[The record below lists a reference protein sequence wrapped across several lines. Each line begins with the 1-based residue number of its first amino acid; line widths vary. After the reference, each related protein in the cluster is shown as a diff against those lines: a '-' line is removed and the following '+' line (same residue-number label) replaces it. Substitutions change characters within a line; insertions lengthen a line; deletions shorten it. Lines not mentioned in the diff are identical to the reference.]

1 MRFIL
6 TALTLTSVACTSQST
21 SAAPQQRTAADSA
34 DQIMYNTRMILT
46 SNGIRRGEAYGDT
59 ILSFAAGARFDL
71 RPMRI
76 QFATALG
83 RPLALVTASGGEY
96 SVPRS
101 LLETRGPV
109 TVTSDTA
116 RRRIT
121 TTALRYDPATN
132 RLVTD
137 SAFTATA
144 GTRRMT
150 GVGFTADPGLFSIK
164 CTQRCSGSIGP

>member
-1 MRFIL
+1 M
-6 TALTLTSVACTSQST
+6 TVAGLASGACNDQST
-21 SAAPQQRTAADSA
+21 AAAPRQRTALDSA
-34 DQIMYNTRMILT
+34 EQVMYNARMILT

-59 ILSFAAGARFDL
+59 ILSFEASTRFDL
-71 RPMRI
+71 RPMRV

-83 RPLALVTASGGEY
+83 RPLALVTAPGGEY

-109 TVTSDTA
+109 TITSDTT

-121 TTALRYDPATN
+121 TTALRYDPKTN
-132 RLVTD
+132 QLVTD

-144 GTRRMT
+144 GTRRLT
-150 GVGFTADPGLFSIK
+150 GVGFTADPGLFSVK
-164 CTQRCSGSIGP
+164 CAQQCSGSIGP